1 MTSVVT
7 PPALEAMVRRLTLPF
22 TRGSDLLPLA
32 AMAGATPDRISIAA
46 YDFAE
51 HEARFG
57 RTPDVSYVV
66 RVTAGISNA
75 TAVEATFADP
85 AFGGGADTA
94 TVTVAIPDS
103 AGIGDAFAVPNPAGA
118 SAQTRL
124 VGLREIVGGPSS
136 TSAAVTR
143 WEATALLGTMA
154 RLIWVLGVERDS
166 IRAQSARV
174 ATQRGIGS
182 ATGASLDLLGS
193 DLAVPRFPPTPYAY
207 DTQTVALYH
216 LDDEA
221 GATPAIADAT
231 GMFPGRTPHHGV
243 VAGSGVVFDAA
254 GRYGRGIAFT
264 GAGSIVV
271 AASADFDITATGDCT
286 MECFVRPD
294 PAATDGQLIARRG
307 GTGAGWAFEIGDLGT
322 GIAITVRVTV
332 SDGTRELPLVSVAS
346 LPTSTFTHLALVIE
360 RATRTA
366 RLFVDGTAV
375 ATADTT
381 GLGAVANTSDLVIGP
396 GTSGFRGIVD
406 EVRISSVAR
415 ADFSPVL
422 GEADGH
428 YRRRLAL
435 FRRWCLPTPANLQDL
450 LNELI
455 PSIDGVA
462 APFVIDDADAP
473 MERGHRL
480 VRVWPTSIVTGATI
494 DKDGRDDTTEAD
506 LWTGDEESF
515 DPGFLGRHANP
526 AIIYAAVAPEPD
538 ADPTL
543 PPADP
548 HRLQPAVA
556 AALDRLAGLVATAGF
571 AGLLTAVSGYD
582 PVALDSRRTGRAVV
596 LILRSGRQG
605 ALAAMAHRAGFDF
618 VACRPD
624 GTVYAACAPGLPAL
638 LGPAGSP
645 PEVFTGRRP
654 ELVVGDS
661 VILTTQLGTA
671 TYTSAP
677 VPVDAEARFWVT
689 PGGGGGATITSNSP
703 ASPTA
708 VLQATAA
715 GALLSADIVRAGR
728 TQTVTTTL
736 AVRPAS
742 VPGGSSIGADGTLG
756 VGLDVVGPP
765 EDQFDPAYLV
775 THDDARVTYGPAPA
789 DHQMQR
795 GMAAMLNDLLDQ
807 LQGDGLTSPLNLVA
821 AYDPAPGPASLANR
835 GRLLRLRHPAL
846 AADELAVR
854 AHRIGFGYVA
864 NDTAD
869 VVLAGPTSDPV
880 GVTGPDEVM
889 TGEQITLTV
898 DPLPSAIGPATR
910 LGWSTGRLFAAPGDD
925 TAGVALTTTT
935 DPSAAVIGQ
944 LPGVSWVQATLRSA
958 GDAGPYAFTVR
969 LRPELA
975 AARVS
980 LDDYYLL
987 MNAIN
992 TLHPIGVEM
1001 LTESIRSAVVELGTS
1016 PDGLDPS
1023 FTYPAFRLHRAA
1035 AGKRQ
1040 GDNIDD

>member
-7 PPALEAMVRRLTLPF
+7 PPAVEAMVRRLTLPF

-32 AMAGATPDRISIAA
+32 ATAGASSDRISIAA
-46 YDFAE
+46 YDFAG

-57 RTPDVSYVV
+57 RAPDVSYVV
-66 RVTAGISNA
+66 RVTAAISNA
-75 TAVEATFADP
+75 TALEATFTDP
-85 AFGGGADTA
+85 AFGGGTGTA
-94 TVTVAIPDS
+94 TVPVAIPDS
-103 AGIGDAFAVPNPAGA
+103 AGIGDTFAVPSPAGA

-124 VGLREIVGGPSS
+124 AGLREIVSGPAS
-136 TSAAVTR
+136 TGAAITR

-154 RLIWVLGVERDS
+154 RLIWVLGAERDS
-166 IRAQSARV
+166 IRAQSVKV

-207 DTQTVALYH
+207 DTRTVALYH

-231 GMFPGRTPHHGV
+231 GMFPGRAPHPGV
-243 VAGSGVVFDAA
+243 VAGSGVSLGAA
-254 GRYGRGIAFT
+254 GRYGRGIAFA

-271 AASADFDITATGDCT
+271 AASADFDIAAGGDGT
-286 MECFVRPD
+286 VECFVRPD
-294 PAATDGQLIARRG
+294 PAATDGQLIARRA

-322 GIAITVRVTV
+322 GVATTVRVTV
-332 SDGTRELPLVSVAS
+332 SDGTSELPLVSVAS
-346 LPTSTFTHLALVIE
+346 LPTSAFTHLALVVE
-360 RATRTA
+360 RATQTA
-366 RLFVDGTAV
+366 RLFVNGTAV
-375 ATADTT
+375 ATADSTS
-381 GLGAVANTSDLVIGP
+381 LGAIANTSDLVIGP

-415 ADFSPVL
+415 PDFSPAL
-422 GEADGH
+422 GEADDH

-435 FRRWCLPTPANLQDL
+435 FRRWCLPTPSSLQDL

-455 PSIDGVA
+455 PTIDGIA
-462 APFVIDDADAP
+462 APFVVDDTDAP

-480 VRVWPTSIVTGATI
+480 VRVWPVSIAAGATI
-494 DKDGRDDTTEAD
+494 DRDGRDDTTETD

-526 AIIYAAVAPEPD
+526 GIIYAAVAPGPGV
-538 ADPTL
+538 DPTL
-543 PPADP
+543 PLADP

-556 AALDRLAGLVATAGF
+556 AALDRLAGLVANAGF
-571 AGLLTAVSGYD
+571 GGLLTVVSGYD

-596 LILRSGRQG
+596 LILRSGNQG
-605 ALAAMAHRAGFDF
+605 RLAAMAHRAGFDF

-638 LGPAGSP
+638 LGPTGSP

-661 VILTTQLGTA
+661 VTLTTQLGTA

-677 VPVDAEARFWVT
+677 IPVDADARFWVT
-689 PGGGGGATITSNSP
+689 PGGGGGATIASNSP

-708 VLQATAA
+708 VLTATAS
-715 GALLSADIVRAGR
+715 GTLLLSADIVRAGR

-736 AVRPAS
+736 VVRPAS

-765 EDQFDPAYLV
+765 EDRFDPVYLV
-775 THDDARVTYGPAPA
+775 THVDARVTYGPAPA

-795 GMAAMLNDLLDQ
+795 GMAALLDDLLDQ
-807 LQGDGLTSPLNLVA
+807 LQGDGLTDPLNLMA

-846 AADELAVR
+846 TVGELAVR
-854 AHRIGFGYVA
+854 AHRVGFGYVA

-869 VVLAGPTSDPV
+869 AVVAGPASDPV

-889 TGEQITLTV
+889 AGEQITLTV
-898 DPLPSAIGPATR
+898 DPLPSAIGPAAR

-944 LPGVSWVQATLRSA
+944 LPGVSWMQATLRSA
-958 GDAGPYAFTVR
+958 GDTGPYAFTVR

-975 AARVS
+975 NARIS

-992 TLHPIGVEM
+992 TLNPIGVEV

-1035 AGKRQ
+1035 AGKK
-1040 GDNIDD
+1040 

>member
-638 LGPAGSP
+638 LGPA
-645 PEVFTGRRP
+645 RRP
-654 ELVVGDS
+654 RYS
-661 VILTTQLGTA
+661 
-671 TYTSAP
+671 
-677 VPVDAEARFWVT
+677 R
-689 PGGGGGATITSNSP
+689 
-703 ASPTA
+703 
-708 VLQATAA
+708 
-715 GALLSADIVRAGR
+715 
-728 TQTVTTTL
+728 
-736 AVRPAS
+736 
-742 VPGGSSIGADGTLG
+742 ADG
-756 VGLDVVGPP
+756 P
-765 EDQFDPAYLV
+765 
-775 THDDARVTYGPAPA
+775 
-789 DHQMQR
+789 
-795 GMAAMLNDLLDQ
+795 N
-807 LQGDGLTSPLNLVA
+807 S
-821 AYDPAPGPASLANR
+821 S
-835 GRLLRLRHPAL
+835 
-846 AADELAVR
+846 
-854 AHRIGFGYVA
+854 
-864 NDTAD
+864 
-869 VVLAGPTSDPV
+869 
-880 GVTGPDEVM
+880 
-889 TGEQITLTV
+889 
-898 DPLPSAIGPATR
+898 SATP
-910 LGWSTGRLFAAPGDD
+910 
-925 TAGVALTTTT
+925 
-935 DPSAAVIGQ
+935 
-944 LPGVSWVQATLRSA
+944 
-958 GDAGPYAFTVR
+958 
-969 LRPELA
+969 
-975 AARVS
+975 
-980 LDDYYLL
+980 
-987 MNAIN
+987 
-992 TLHPIGVEM
+992 
-1001 LTESIRSAVVELGTS
+1001 
-1016 PDGLDPS
+1016 
-1023 FTYPAFRLHRAA
+1023 
-1035 AGKRQ
+1035 
-1040 GDNIDD
+1040 